1 MPATSKP
8 ELAAEKLLRDA
19 GCHKVPVPL
28 EHIAERLGIEIIKKN
43 LGDELSGVL
52 IKKEG
57 ESVAIVVNSGQHET
71 RQRFTIAHE
80 LGHYALR
87 HPGEM
92 FVDETLR
99 QKAIV
104 VKRDGR
110 SSEGTDRHEVEAN
123 RFAAELLMPR
133 QMVEEE
139 ISKRLSKSKPTS
151 ETLLKKL
158 VQELATRFNVSN
170 QAMEIRLVNLGLLI
184 PG

>member
-8 ELAAEKLLRDA
+8 ELAAEKLLRDS
-19 GCHKVPVPL
+19 GCQKVPVSL
-28 EHIAERLGIEIIKKN
+28 DHIAERLGIEIVKKD
-43 LGDELSGVL
+43 LGNELSGVL

-57 ESVAIVVNSGQHET
+57 ESVAIVVNSVNHET

-80 LGHYALR
+80 LGHYALK

-92 FVDETLR
+92 FVDATLR

-133 QMVEEE
+133 QMVAEE
-139 ISKRLSKSKPTS
+139 IGKRLTKLKPT
-151 ETLLKKL
+151 KKSL
-158 VQELATRFNVSN
+158 VSELASRFQVSK
-170 QAMEIRLVNLGLLI
+170 QAMEIRLVNLGFLI
-184 PG
+184 PD